1 MGPLTAALLL
11 AVSLPALAR
20 AERVWEV
27 NGIRLDSG
35 QVERLADDMA
45 IRTLEAVERAVGGI
59 ELRDD
64 QRARMREIYREVSLD
79 VYEKVVEV
87 IEGDDLSDD
96 AKEERVRALALE
108 GQQRSRKLLSAVL
121 DEEQMDLYSKWAD
134 EQVEA
139 FQSRRL
145 DSRRRR
151 RRRR

>member
-1 MGPLTAALLL
+1 MGAVVSALLL

-27 NGIRLDSG
+27 NGIRLESG

-45 IRTLEAVERAVGGI
+45 ARTVEAVEESVEGI

-64 QRARMREIYREVSLD
+64 QRQRMHEIYREISLD
-79 VYEKVVEV
+79 VYEKVVEL
-87 IEGDDLSDD
+87 IERDDLSDD

-108 GQQRSRKLLSAVL
+108 GQQRSQELLRAVL
-121 DEEQMDLYSKWAD
+121 DEAQMDLYSKWAD
-134 EQVEA
+134 RQVEA

-151 RRRR
+151 RRR

>member
-1 MGPLTAALLL
+1 MGPLAAALLL

-45 IRTLEAVERAVGGI
+45 VRTLDAVEQTVDGI
-59 ELRDD
+59 GLRDD
-64 QRARMREIYREVSLD
+64 QRSRMREIYREVSLG
-79 VYEKVVEV
+79 VYEQVVEV
-87 IEGDDLSDD
+87 IERDDLSDD
-96 AKEERVRALALE
+96 VKEERVRALALE
-108 GQQRSRKLLSAVL
+108 GQQRSRDLLRAVL
-121 DEEQMDLYSKWAD
+121 DEAQMDLYSKWAD
-134 EQVEA
+134 DQVEA

-151 RRRR
+151 RRR

>member
-1 MGPLTAALLL
+1 LLL
-11 AVSLPALAR
+11 AVSFPALAR

-45 IRTLEAVERAVGGI
+45 VRTLDAVEQTVDGI

-64 QRARMREIYREVSLD
+64 QRSRMREIYREVSLD
-79 VYEKVVEV
+79 VYEQVVEV
-87 IEGDDLSDD
+87 IERDDLSDD

-108 GQQRSRKLLSAVL
+108 GQQRSRDLLHGVL
-121 DEEQMDLYSKWAD
+121 DETQMDLYSKWAD
-134 EQVEA
+134 DQVEA

-151 RRRR
+151 RRR